1 MTGVRTGRA
10 QWTIATFIEVA
21 TYLLVQLHETPPAR
35 AVFGPDHE
43 PFIDELGG
51 LCGPRDGSNRLDIVQ
66 VRLVALVALAVAA
79 GLGASACTSA
89 TGTETAGRP
98 ASARPSRSASAAPSA
113 TPPPKVYLAANGWS
127 AASPVYEPK
136 SVAVSADSSFYLE
149 SMTWTWSSTQ
159 AIGTGTGT
167 VNTCQPDCVHGK
179 HISAPIK
186 VALSEPQHVCGHDFF
201 TKMVITWVAR
211 NPDPTEPSTST
222 LASGA
227 PLC

>member
-1 MTGVRTGRA
+1 MRVRP
-10 QWTIATFIEVA
+10 VV
-21 TYLLVQLHETPPAR
+21 L
-35 AVFGPDHE
+35 AV
-43 PFIDELGG
+43 
-51 LCGPRDGSNRLDIVQ
+51 
-66 VRLVALVALAVAA
+66 LAVAA
-79 GLGASACTSA
+79 VAGASACASSA
-89 TGTETAGRP
+89 EP
-98 ASARPSRSASAAPSA
+98 ATAAPNRSPQPSTRA
-113 TPPPKVYLAANGWS
+113 PATTPPPKVYLAANGWS

-167 VNTCQPDCVHGK
+167 VNTCQPDCVDGK

-186 VALSEPQHVCGHDFF
+186 VTLTRPQQVCGHEFF
-201 TKMVITWVAR
+201 TNMVITWVAR
-211 NPDPTEPSTST
+211 NPDPTGPRTST